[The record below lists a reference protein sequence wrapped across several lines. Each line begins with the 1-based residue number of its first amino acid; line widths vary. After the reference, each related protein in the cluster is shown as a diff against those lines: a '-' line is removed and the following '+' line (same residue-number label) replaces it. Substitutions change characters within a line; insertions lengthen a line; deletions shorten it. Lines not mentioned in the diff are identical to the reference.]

1 MVKQKYPLAS
11 KRLKYLVLF
20 LSSIAPVVGMM
31 LWCLFSGG
39 YYSSLA
45 ITYGKNDYPLITT
58 DLQGNP
64 CILAV
69 GIGARFPLSL
79 RQETLDG
86 IVDKKAQGT
95 TTVHNIKGEK
105 QEVPSYLIPKLK
117 IGDLILKNVVAHQSE
132 ADDYGTLGKFLGRE
146 FNLLLDFPHS
156 RIIVCDTFSKLQ
168 TKEVVGSHWI
178 RVPFEMHCGG
188 AVFHVDTD
196 FGTRKLAI
204 NTTCTLTHL
213 HSSFIPPGKSSVS
226 SSFVLGGQ
234 QFGSV
239 TFQSINLPEGLNE
252 IDGFIGMDFFKK
264 HAMYLDYTHKVA
276 HIEPPEGYFERIPV
290 TFTGRGDP
298 IIDVSIE
305 GNAYPL
311 ALDLGSSFPCSLRHE
326 ILQNIHKTKYG
337 TAWWSDF
344 KGQRYESPAYTI
356 PELKINDL
364 VFADM
369 LIRQSREDFYTN
381 VTLKGSPFQPFG
393 IIGLPILEK
402 YNLFLDFPHST
413 IYASR
418 DRLSLQEAGLLS
430 ENLLAIPF
438 IHCSDGLLLSIE
450 TDTGTH
456 RLALDTG
463 STHTLMRAPHPT
475 FTKKF
480 CIMGHD
486 FGGCSIITIDENSQF
501 DFDGFL
507 GMDFLREYSLFID
520 YSNKLIFID
529 LQKESSQT
537 SIPNVIQE

>member
-11 KRLKYLVLF
+11 KRLKYLILF
-20 LSSIAPVVGMM
+20 LLSFAFVVGIM
-31 LWCLFSGG
+31 LWRPFSVG

-45 ITYGKNDYPLITT
+45 IAYGKNDYPLITT
-58 DLQGNP
+58 ELQGNP

-79 RQETLDG
+79 HQETLDG
-86 IVDKKAQGT
+86 IIDKKPQGT
-95 TTVHNIKGEK
+95 TTVHNINGEK
-105 QEVPSYLIPKLK
+105 QEAPSYLIPKLK
-117 IGDLILKNVVAHQSE
+117 IGNLILKNVVAHQSE
-132 ADDYGTLGKFLGRE
+132 ADNYGTLGKFLGGE

-168 TKEVVGSHWI
+168 AKKVVGSHWI
-178 RVPFEMHCGG
+178 RVPFEIHRGG
-188 AVFHVDTD
+188 IIFHVDTD
-196 FGTRKLAI
+196 FGTLKLAI

-213 HSSFIPPGKSSVS
+213 HSSFIPAGKSSVS
-226 SSFVLGGQ
+226 SSFALGGL

-239 TFQSINLPEGLNE
+239 TFQSINLPEGLSE

-276 HIEPPEGYFERIPV
+276 YIEPPERYFERIPV

-311 ALDLGSSFPCSLRHE
+311 ALDLGSSFPCSLSHE
-326 ILQNIHKTKYG
+326 ILQNIRKTKYG

-413 IYASR
+413 IYASS
-418 DRLSLQEAGLLS
+418 DRLSLQQAGLLS
-430 ENLLAIPF
+430 QNLLAVPF
-438 IHCSDGLLLSIE
+438 TRHSDGVFLSIE
-450 TDTGTH
+450 TDTGTY

-486 FGGCSIITIDENSQF
+486 FGERSIMAIDENSQF

-507 GMDFLREYSLFID
+507 GMDFLREYPLFID
-520 YSNKLIFID
+520 YSSNLIFID
-529 LQKESSQT
+529 LQKASSQT
-537 SIPNVIQE
+537 YASDQ